1 MLFRRYASPLPL
13 LDQMIRTRRLNEFVS
28 EFVNIHNEELNDQT
42 QWEFFLHKVFDKS
55 WAQFQE
61 AIKNS
66 PESEKTLSD
75 EELKST
81 VIESAEIIKGFC
93 PSIEKEG

>member
-13 LDQMIRTRRLNEFVS
+13 LDQMIKTRRLS
-28 EFVNIHNEELNDQT
+28 EFVNEFVKIHNEELEDRT
-42 QWEFFLHKVFDKS
+42 QWEFFLHKVFDKT

-61 AIKNS
+61 AIKGVS
-66 PESEKTLSD
+66 ESEKTISD

-81 VIESAEIIKGFC
+81 VTASAEILKGFC
-93 PSIEKEG
+93 PS